1 MSSKPS
7 LRVVPSKPQV
17 WGQRC
22 NDNTLAPFSEVP
34 GSASAAVTW
43 GAFSRHIRHKH
54 FMIVSYDT
62 LCIKNKDHLIN
73 SWKFRLNRCSC
84 IEMYRKNTKCTIRQ
98 KGKYKNIKKTFP
110 LDSLDIIPVFICL
123 KLSLPIIVSLMT
135 HTRLILLKSYCAP
148 SAVKINCNCPN
159 EILMNYRF
167 WEEAQS

>member
-1 MSSKPS
+1 MVRCSMSSKPS

-73 SWKFRLNRCSC
+73 SRKFRLNRCSC

-98 KGKYKNIKKTFP
+98 KASTRISKRPFHWIHWCLIISYYSSIYLLETFSTDHSVSH
-110 LDSLDIIPVFICL
+110 DSYSFNLVEIILRTKRCQNQL
-123 KLSLPIIVSLMT
+123 QLP
-135 HTRLILLKSYCAP
+135 K
-148 SAVKINCNCPN
+148 
-159 EILMNYRF
+159 
-167 WEEAQS
+167 